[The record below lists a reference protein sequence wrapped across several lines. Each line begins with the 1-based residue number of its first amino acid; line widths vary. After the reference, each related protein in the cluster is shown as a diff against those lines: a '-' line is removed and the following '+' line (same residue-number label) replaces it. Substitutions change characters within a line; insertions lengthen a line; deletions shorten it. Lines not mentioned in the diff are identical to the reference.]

1 MDTGDD
7 APPGA
12 SAPSAVGI
20 PKYVKP
26 RFAHVAAAVPDP
38 AGDTKM
44 MVVFGGVTHSEDL
57 RDICVYRYTEGA
69 AREVVEQAREDFEA
83 ASALLNLL

>member
-1 MDTGDD
+1 MAIDD
-7 APPGA
+7 GPGPGA
-12 SAPSAVGI
+12 SSVAEIPI

-26 RFAHVAAAVPDP
+26 RFAHVAGVVPDP
-38 AGDTKM
+38 AGDTRM
-44 MVVFGGVTHSEDL
+44 MVVFGGVTPSEDL